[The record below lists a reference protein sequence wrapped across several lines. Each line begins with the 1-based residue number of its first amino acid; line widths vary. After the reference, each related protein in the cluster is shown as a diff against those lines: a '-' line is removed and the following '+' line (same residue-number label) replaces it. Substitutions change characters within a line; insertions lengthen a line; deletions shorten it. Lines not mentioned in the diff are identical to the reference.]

1 VIQHVLNHVMS
12 SANCFQS
19 PALAFL
25 TYAKGF
31 GSQSTSAVTVDIF
44 GCSISF
50 NLVIDGSLFSNT
62 GTYNRRISRPQLR
75 LSHFA
80 LQVS

>member
-1 VIQHVLNHVMS
+1 MS
-12 SANCFQS
+12 SATCFQS

-31 GSQSTSAVTVDIF
+31 GSQSTSAAAVHIF
-44 GCSISF
+44 GCSICF
-50 NLVIDGSLFSNT
+50 IIAIDGFQIGKT
-62 GTYNRRISRPQLR
+62 GMYNQRISRSQLR
-75 LSHFA
+75 LSYFA